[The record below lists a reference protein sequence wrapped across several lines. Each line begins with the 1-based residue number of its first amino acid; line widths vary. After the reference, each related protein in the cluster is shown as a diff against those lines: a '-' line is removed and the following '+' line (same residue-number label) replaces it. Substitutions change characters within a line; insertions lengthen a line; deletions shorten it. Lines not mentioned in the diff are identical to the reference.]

1 MMSWFHTNT
10 PAADA
15 SNHASPAEIV
25 SCFQEHRNLLGKL
38 VVLITGDR
46 TTADQAIVKACEITL
61 QGNSPF
67 RNWLLEWAKAVTI
80 TSAISQHAEAICCCE
95 ATYKDRLCGHAEHSW
110 QEDPEER
117 AAILDLIVQ
126 ADAQDLIVALDPLCR
141 AILVLKVA
149 IRSSIQDCVFR
160 LNVSPAAVLAASC
173 HAMTWLDHCRV
184 KLLDEHKVS
193 HAL

>member
-1 MMSWFHTNT
+1 VKPHTKIGFAGMPST
-10 PAADA
+10 
-15 SNHASPAEIV
+15 HGRKTL
-25 SCFQEHRNLLGKL
+25 RNEQLS
-38 VVLITGDR
+38 LI
-46 TTADQAIVKACEITL
+46 
-61 QGNSPF
+61 
-67 RNWLLEWAKAVTI
+67 
-80 TSAISQHAEAICCCE
+80 
-95 ATYKDRLCGHAEHSW
+95 
-110 QEDPEER
+110 
-117 AAILDLIVQ
+117 LIVQ

-160 LNVSPAAVLAASC
+160 LNVSPAAVLAANC